1 MCPTFKPAERAFA
14 GSGPCAL
21 VRPSRGLLGTE
32 RELVW
37 MSGGSE
43 LDLGGM
49 MLEWWGPSE
58 EGVVQPRSVAGS
70 CKKVGSGV
78 RLQLGGADL
87 TCVRSA
93 VRAPALPVHSTGYL
107 CQVDH
112 VSGPA
117 VRGCDDLATRS
128 AFVILNN
135 IATPCQPLWYIGAT
149 RTCIDTSPAVASLKR
164 VLVNHRRAPPPAG
177 KLMSSPRS
185 KPEVEER
192 EYSM

>member
-1 MCPTFKPAERAFA
+1 MCPTFKLAERAFA

-70 CKKVGSGV
+70 CKKVGS
-78 RLQLGGADL
+78 
-87 TCVRSA
+87 SA
-93 VRAPALPVHSTGYL
+93 VRALALPVHSTGYL

-117 VRGCDDLATRS
+117 VRGCDDLA
-128 AFVILNN
+128 NN

-185 KPEVEER
+185 KPEVEAR